1 MKDEFYIIVIVCFG
15 DNDYNNKVVLKYMEG
30 KMSDKKNKISDYIEF
45 YIGIISMAAG
55 VFFLLS
61 KSVVRSSFLELT
73 IGGINVSTGI
83 VVIPLM
89 AGIIWLVNN
98 PKSIIAR
105 IITIAGAIFII
116 ASIIMNIRIH
126 FTTTSLFDYLVMMIL
141 IAIGAGLIIKASKM
155 ARQDSH

>member
-1 MKDEFYIIVIVCFG
+1 
-15 DNDYNNKVVLKYMEG
+15 
-30 KMSDKKNKISDYIEF
+30 MSDKKNNKMSDYIEF

-55 VFFLLS
+55 IFFLLS
-61 KSVVRSSFLELT
+61 KSVVRSSFLGLS

-105 IITIAGAIFII
+105 IITIAGSIFII
-116 ASIIMNIRIH
+116 ASIIMNIRIY
-126 FTTTSLFDYLVMMIL
+126 FTTTSLFDYIIMMVL
-141 IAIGAGLIIKASKM
+141 IAIGAGLLIKASKM
-155 ARQDSH
+155 ARQESK